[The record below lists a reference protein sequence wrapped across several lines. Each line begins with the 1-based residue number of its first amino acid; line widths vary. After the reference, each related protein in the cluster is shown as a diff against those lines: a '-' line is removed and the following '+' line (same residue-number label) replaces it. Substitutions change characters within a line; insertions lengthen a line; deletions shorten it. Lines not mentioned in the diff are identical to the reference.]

1 MEPKA
6 YLLKEFIEITGAGQ
20 DDLELWEKLK
30 LIKPIGYTEEKV
42 AFYSHETLKQVKDIQ
57 KLIDLGYQPEDI
69 QKIIKK
75 IGLPNKDKKPNNKL
89 KKGQFLT
96 VGQLAEKVDVS
107 PRTLKHWEDKGIL
120 IADMRSEGGFRMYAE
135 YYVYICKLILD
146 LQLFGYSLDEIKTI
160 SDHFRDF
167 IIIQEEIT
175 TFPKSDTAEKLK
187 VMDDEIVRLLDKTG
201 LLKQGIQRW
210 EDLVKKK
217 KKELSALKNQNLKRE
232 EPEVGADNA

>member
-6 YLLKEFIEITGAGQ
+6 YLLKEFIEITGAEQ

-30 LIKPIGYTEEKV
+30 LIKPIGFTEDKV

-57 KLIDLGYQPEDI
+57 KLLDLGYQPEDI

-89 KKGQFLT
+89 KKDQFLT

-167 IIIQEEIT
+167 IVIQEEIT
-175 TFPKSDTAEKLK
+175 TFPKSDTAERLD
-187 VMDDEIVRLLDKTG
+187 VMDDAIARLLDKTG

-210 EDLVKKK
+210 EDLLKKK

-232 EPEVGADNA
+232 EPNEGTDNA